1 MPKPDRVDGRRQRSV
16 RTRQLVV
23 DAYLSLLRESPRIP
37 TASAIADRAG
47 YSVRSIFE
55 RFPDLHALRIAATD
69 EAMAKAAAHVAAHPP
84 VGGRAE
90 RMRIHVVTRAAVCQ
104 EWLPLWR
111 ALNINQGDSAEL
123 KARIGLARQLIIHRI
138 EEAYGPE
145 LSTLDDLPRRQ
156 TVLAIE
162 ALVDFE
168 SWARMRELFGL
179 DFAEAC
185 DVWIRAIDRLLPPTP
200 SVS

>member
-1 MPKPDRVDGRRQRSV
+1 
-16 RTRQLVV
+16 VV
-23 DAYLSLLRESPRIP
+23 DAYLALLRENPRVP
-37 TASAIADRAG
+37 TAAAIADRAG

-69 EAMAKAAAHVAAHPP
+69 EAMAKAAAYVAAHPP
-84 VGGRAE
+84 LGDRIE
-90 RMRIHVVTRAAVCQ
+90 RMRIHVVTRATVCQ

-111 ALNINQGDSAEL
+111 ALNLNQGDSAEL
-123 KARIGLARQLIIHRI
+123 KARIGLARQLIIRRI

-145 LSTLDDLPRRQ
+145 LSTLDELPRRQ

-162 ALVDFE
+162 TLVDFE

-179 DFAEAC
+179 EFAEAC
-185 DVWIRAIDRLLPPTP
+185 NVWIHAIDRLLPPTP
-200 SVS
+200 AIS

>member
-1 MPKPDRVDGRRQRSV
+1 MRKPDRIDGRRQRSA

-23 DAYLSLLRESPRIP
+23 DAYLALLRENPRIP
-37 TASAIADRAG
+37 TAAAIADRAG

-69 EAMAKAAAHVAAHPP
+69 EAMTKAAAHAAAHPLM
-84 VGGRAE
+84 GGRSE
-90 RMRIHVVTRAAVCQ
+90 RLRIHVVTRAAVCQ

-111 ALNINQGDSAEL
+111 ALNVNQGDSAEL
-123 KARIGLARQLIIHRI
+123 KARIGLARQLIIRRI

-145 LSTLDDLPRRQ
+145 LSTLHSLQRRQ

-179 DFAEAC
+179 EFSEAC
-185 DVWIRAIDRLLPPTP
+185 DVWIHAIDRLLPPTP
-200 SVS
+200 PVS